1 MPGRSGDS
9 LSHLVV
15 ERKLSAAT
23 QQQALS
29 ALLFL
34 YRNVIGRSLE
44 ELGPLPRGRVPT
56 TLPVVLTRAEVERVL
71 GQLRG
76 IHRLVGMLLYGS
88 GLRVTE
94 CLQLRIKD
102 VDLERREL
110 LVRRGKGGKDRV
122 TVLPERVSRPIA
134 AISWASRHCT
144 SVTWPRVA
152 GGWRFLGVW
161 MPSIRRRAGR
171 GPGSG
176 CSRPAGRI
184 GIPKAGGSRRHHLH
198 ESVVQRAMTAAVRR
212 SGIGKR
218 ASCHTLRH
226 SFATHLLR
234 RGMTFGPCRSC
245 SATGMWRRR

>member
-1 MPGRSGDS
+1 MQYNSPLLRSLQVNARLQHLSRRTEQAYIYWTRRFIRFCGLRHPAELGAGEVRQF

-122 TVLPERVSRPIA
+122 TVLPERLSRPIA

-161 MPSIRRRAGR
+161 MPSIRRRAGH

-176 CSRPAGRI
+176 CSRRAVRI
-184 GIPKAGGSRRHHLH
+184 GIPKAGG
-198 ESVVQRAMTAAVRR
+198 
-212 SGIGKR
+212 
-218 ASCHTLRH
+218 
-226 SFATHLLR
+226 
-234 RGMTFGPCRSC
+234 
-245 SATGMWRRR
+245 